1 MVAQVSLLDR
11 LRPDRMNSEPFEL
24 EAARRMETV
33 RQRLIK
39 TDPDAAHILTTN
51 IIDAHTSWKTND
63 IFTKEVQA
71 YAAAKHTAGQ
81 MHLYDSL
88 FVDATEH

>member
-1 MVAQVSLLDR
+1 VSLLDR

-24 EAARRMETV
+24 EAARRMEAV
-33 RQRLIK
+33 RQCLIK
-39 TDPDAAHILTTN
+39 TDPDAARILATN
-51 IIDAHTSWKTND
+51 IIDAHMSWKTNAA
-63 IFTKEVQA
+63 FTKEVQA
-71 YAAAKHTAGQ
+71 YAVAKHAAGQ